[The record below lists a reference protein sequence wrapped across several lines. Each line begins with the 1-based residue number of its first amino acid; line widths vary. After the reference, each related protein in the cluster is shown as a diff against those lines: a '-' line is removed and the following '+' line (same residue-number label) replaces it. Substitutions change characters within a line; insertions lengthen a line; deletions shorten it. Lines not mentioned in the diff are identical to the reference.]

1 MSLPPQLTATTGLD
15 ALTQVIE
22 PFLSNKANPLTD
34 GICREGIIRAAHALP
49 RAFRQGED
57 LSARTELSLAS
68 LFGGLALANAKLGA
82 VHGFAGP
89 LGGMIDAPHG
99 AICARLLP
107 IVMETN
113 LQAIL
118 KREPDNPARQRMD
131 EVGRLLTGSQQ
142 AVALDGVQWLHDLCS
157 DLHISGLA
165 AYGMTPSDFSKV
177 AGQAARASSMQGNPI
192 LLTGAELIEILA
204 QAL

>member
-1 MSLPPQLTATTGLD
+1 MPCRALSATGKT
-15 ALTQVIE
+15 
-22 PFLSNKANPLTD
+22 
-34 GICREGIIRAAHALP
+34 
-49 RAFRQGED
+49 
-57 LSARTELSLAS
+57 LSARTEMSLAS

-82 VHGFAGP
+82 VHGFAAP
-89 LGGMIDAPHG
+89 LGGMFDAPHG

-107 IVMETN
+107 IVMEIN
-113 LQAIL
+113 SQAIL
-118 KREPDNPARQRMD
+118 KREPDNPARQRLD

-157 DLHISGLA
+157 DLQIPGLA
-165 AYGMTPSDFSKV
+165 AYGLTPSDFSKV

-192 LLTGAELIEILA
+192 LLTGVELIQILA